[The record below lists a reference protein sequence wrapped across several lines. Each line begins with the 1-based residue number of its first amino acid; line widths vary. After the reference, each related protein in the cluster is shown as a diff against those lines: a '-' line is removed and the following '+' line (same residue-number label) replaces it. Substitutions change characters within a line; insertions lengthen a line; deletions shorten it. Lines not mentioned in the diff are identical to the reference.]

1 MKIKDYIFKCVK
13 YDRPDFDGYTG
24 EMEVTT
30 KDHIY
35 IKGQKYCS
43 KDRDKNSGDSKYGC
57 RKALVEF
64 IKKYEKEIEEDLLRV
79 RNNKNENNHI

>member
-24 EMEVTT
+24 EMDVTT

-43 KDRDKNSGDSKYGC
+43 KDKDPESEYSKNGC
-57 RKALVEF
+57 RKSLIEF
-64 IKKYEKEIEEDLLRV
+64 IKKYEKEIENDLVRI
-79 RNNKNENNHI
+79 RNNNGK